1 MLDSGEFR
9 VKLNPDRTSFV
20 KATPPDPDCT
30 SSPLSGSFKWHF
42 DIDEAKINVFFWP
55 KIEFSSALEGENCSA
70 FSFWSPRRMGFLN
83 QTILLEK
90 HRRHVPQ
97 VQTSH

>member
-1 MLDSGEFR
+1 MPIFANDRRFFRMLDSGEFR

-42 DIDEAKINVFFWP
+42 DIDEAKINVFSGP
-55 KIEFSSALEGENCSA
+55 KLNFHPLWKAKTV
-70 FSFWSPRRMGFLN
+70 PRSVSGPLVVWVF
-83 QTILLEK
+83 
-90 HRRHVPQ
+90 
-97 VQTSH
+97 